1 VVVMQHIVSR
11 PHRRNH
17 DRKRLLMPI
26 HLEIVTAERV
36 VLSEDVDQINAP
48 TKDGRIGILPRHMP
62 LLTILDVGELDII
75 KNGEVT
81 AFAVTGGFMEVLPN
95 RVTILADAADRAD
108 EIDEARAEEARRR
121 AEDLLAQRR
130 SDQEMALAEAELR
143 KALIQLKV
151 AALKNLKQRQQ

>member
-1 VVVMQHIVSR
+1 
-11 PHRRNH
+11 
-17 DRKRLLMPI
+17 MPI

-36 VLSEDVDQINAP
+36 VLSDEVDQINAP

-81 AFAVTGGFMEVLPN
+81 AFAVTGGFMEVLPT

-121 AEDLLAQRR
+121 AEALLSQRR

-151 AALKNLKQRQQ
+151 AALKNLKQRNQ